1 MVASLLPSISSPDDA
16 TSSDGASNNIRN
28 NESTIISNNVR
39 RRLLICAPSNTAID
53 EILLRLTHGVF
64 DRYGSIRPIRI
75 VRLGDASS
83 EGSMA
88 QSIRQLTLDA
98 QIEEKLVEDSN
109 WMKLCAAKE
118 GIKSVDK
125 EIAALKAIYN
135 KTTAIENKLKVLL
148 RDLSSHKQ
156 TKLWAEINVE
166 RVRSMLRHQI
176 LYQADV
182 VGSTLSSSG
191 KKQFLDLALN
201 DDILFDTCI
210 IDEAA
215 QATEPSCLIPLR
227 LGCRR
232 LVLVGDP
239 RQLPATIHSK
249 EANDA
254 GLGTSLFERLE
265 RAEHEVVMLTI
276 QYRMHPGEISK

>member
-1 MVASLLPSISSPDDA
+1 MVASLLSSINA
-16 TSSDGASNNIRN
+16 QTSSQS
-28 NESTIISNNVR
+28 SVR

-53 EILLRLTHGVF
+53 EILLRLAKGVY
-64 DRYGSIRPIRI
+64 DSQGSIRTIRI
-75 VRLGDASS
+75 VRLGDTS
-83 EGSMA
+83 EGSMSL
-88 QSIRQLTLDA
+88 SINKLTLDA
-98 QIEEKLVEDSN
+98 QIEERLVEDSN
-109 WMKLCAAKE
+109 WMKLCEAKE
-118 GIKSVDK
+118 GIMCADK
-125 EIAALKAIYN
+125 EIVALKAIFN
-135 KTTAIENKLKVLL
+135 RTSAIESKLKTLL
-148 RDLSSHKQ
+148 RDLSTLKQ

-166 RVRSMLRHQI
+166 RVRSLLRHQI
-176 LYQADV
+176 LFEADV

-191 KKQFLDLALN
+191 KKQFLDLALR
-201 DDILFDTCI
+201 DDIIFDTCI

-249 EANDA
+249 ESTDA

-276 QYRMHPGEISK
+276 QYRMHPGEMEDG

>member
-1 MVASLLPSISSPDDA
+1 MVASLLSSINA
-16 TSSDGASNNIRN
+16 QTSSQS
-28 NESTIISNNVR
+28 SVR

-53 EILLRLTHGVF
+53 EILLRLAKGVY
-64 DRYGSIRPIRI
+64 DSQGSIRTIRT
-75 VRLGDASS
+75 VRLGDTS
-83 EGSMA
+83 EGSMSL
-88 QSIRQLTLDA
+88 SINKLTLDA
-98 QIEEKLVEDSN
+98 QIEERLVEDSN
-109 WMKLCAAKE
+109 WMKLCEAKE
-118 GIKSVDK
+118 GIMCADK
-125 EIAALKAIYN
+125 EIVALKAIYN
-135 KTTAIENKLKVLL
+135 RTSAIESKLKTLL
-148 RDLSSHKQ
+148 RDLSTLKQ

-166 RVRSMLRHQI
+166 RVRSLLRHQI
-176 LYQADV
+176 LYEADV

-191 KKQFLDLALN
+191 KKQFLDLALR
-201 DDILFDTCI
+201 DDIIFDTCI

-249 EANDA
+249 ESTDA

-276 QYRMHPGEISK
+276 QYRMHPGEMADGWMHESMDG

>member
-1 MVASLLPSISSPDDA
+1 MSLSI
-16 TSSDGASNNIRN
+16 NK
-28 NESTIISNNVR
+28 
-39 RRLLICAPSNTAID
+39 
-53 EILLRLTHGVF
+53 
-64 DRYGSIRPIRI
+64 
-75 VRLGDASS
+75 
-83 EGSMA
+83 
-88 QSIRQLTLDA
+88 LTLDA
-98 QIEEKLVEDSN
+98 QIEERLVEDSN
-109 WMKLCAAKE
+109 WMKLCEAKE
-118 GIKSVDK
+118 GIMCADK
-125 EIAALKAIYN
+125 EIVALKAIYN
-135 KTTAIENKLKVLL
+135 RTSAIESKLKTLL
-148 RDLSSHKQ
+148 RDLSTLKQ

-166 RVRSMLRHQI
+166 RVRSLLRHQI
-176 LYQADV
+176 LFEADV

-191 KKQFLDLALN
+191 KKQFLDLALR
-201 DDILFDTCI
+201 DDIIFDTCI

-249 EANDA
+249 ESTDA

-276 QYRMHPGEISK
+276 QYRMHPGKMEDG

>member
-1 MVASLLPSISSPDDA
+1 MVASLLSSINA
-16 TSSDGASNNIRN
+16 QTSSQS
-28 NESTIISNNVR
+28 SVR

-53 EILLRLTHGVF
+53 EILLRLAKGVY
-64 DRYGSIRPIRI
+64 DSQGSIRTIRI
-75 VRLGDASS
+75 VRLGDTS
-83 EGSMA
+83 EGSMSL
-88 QSIRQLTLDA
+88 SINKLTLDA
-98 QIEEKLVEDSN
+98 QIEERLVEDSN
-109 WMKLCAAKE
+109 WMKLCEAKE
-118 GIKSVDK
+118 GIMCADK
-125 EIAALKAIYN
+125 EIVALKAIYN
-135 KTTAIENKLKVLL
+135 RTSAIESKLKTLL
-148 RDLSSHKQ
+148 RDLSTLKQ

-166 RVRSMLRHQI
+166 RVRSLLRHQI
-176 LYQADV
+176 LYEADV

-191 KKQFLDLALN
+191 KKQFLDLALR
-201 DDILFDTCI
+201 DDIIFDTCI

-249 EANDA
+249 ESTDA

-276 QYRMHPGEISK
+276 QYRMHPGEMADGWMHESMDG